1 MTRSWPA
8 GLLLAYPPDWRDRYG
23 DELELLARDLREN
36 GRNPV
41 PMTFDLLRGAAAAW
55 RLTRRGF
62 AMSERAR
69 QALITVLWSWVAFAA
84 TAAWFGHDLGI
95 YPSRGRAQQ
104 IAATHQVVPDA
115 YHVLLGV
122 GIVGLAATA
131 IAAVPFA
138 LEAVRFARANHKNS
152 VFALM
157 AVPPLTVA
165 IWLGGA
171 ELVGR
176 ADTTTNMSVAVV
188 WLLLGLA
195 GMAASTQAVVTVVRT
210 CDVSPATWRIGAGA
224 ATAVAAAMLV
234 GTGATIVWGLAFRA
248 SAGHGAGASGWLIV
262 TAIMAVSTGR
272 AVIALLSARRAAPTP
287 APAPAPA

>member
-95 YPSRGRAQQ
+95 YPSRSRAQQ

-138 LEAVRFARANHKNS
+138 LEAARFARANHKNS

-262 TAIMAVSTGR
+262 TAIMAVTTGR

-287 APAPAPA
+287 APAPA